1 MAPPRDT
8 RAQESVLCRAVVG
21 PSVSPLG
28 SMLRA
33 QASVGRRLLVAAW
46 RRELG
51 TSCSAVA
58 EIGGQTGVNY
68 K

>member
-1 MAPPRDT
+1 M
-8 RAQESVLCRAVVG
+8 VG

-33 QASVGRRLLVAAW
+33 QANVGRRLLVAAW

-51 TSCSAVA
+51 TLCSAAA
-58 EIGGQTGVNY
+58 ENGWQRGRQGVGE
-68 K
+68 KKAR